1 MRLRLCGTFL
11 YTVLYE
17 VIDQTEPRGGNITD
31 RFPQRA
37 AYRGKRVVDS
47 QIKISGRGILE
58 KLFSLYRAFVSA
70 CCSRVDV
77 RLLETP
83 LYQRIYDDIKRSVDK
98 GEYAPGSRIPT
109 EVELAERYSVSR
121 ITVRRAIEDLS
132 TAGILVKRR
141 GLGTFVC
148 APRMRRK
155 LLQGGL
161 PESFTQ
167 ICEKSGRVP
176 GAKLIDREIVVPR
189 PDEKEFFELGDDD
202 LVLHIQRVRTADG
215 QPVFEENMYLPYSS
229 NKELATL
236 ELGGES
242 IYGLMGGLYGR
253 RPVKNARVL
262 VESVGASSTRA
273 MRLQIS
279 AGEPM
284 LYITTYA
291 LDQND
296 EPIYIGRQ
304 YFIGSRYML
313 DL

>member
-1 MRLRLCGTFL
+1 MPCAGMPSA
-11 YTVLYE
+11 
-17 VIDQTEPRGGNITD
+17 IP
-31 RFPQRA
+31 A
-37 AYRGKRVVDS
+37 ACYAMGKRVADS
-47 QIKISGRGILE
+47 QIRDIGGGRLK
-58 KLFSLYRAFVSA
+58 KLLPPYRAFVLA

-83 LYQRIYDDIKRSVDK
+83 LYQRIYDDIKRSVDE
-98 GEYAPGSRIPT
+98 GEYAPGSKIPT

-132 TAGILVKRR
+132 TAGILIKRR

-161 PESFTQ
+161 PESFTH

-189 PDEKEFFELGDDD
+189 SDEKEFFGLGEDD
-202 LVLHIQRVRTADG
+202 LVLHIQRIRTADG

-236 ELGGES
+236 ELGEES
-242 IYGLMGGLYGR
+242 IYGLMDGLYGR

-273 MRLQIS
+273 MRLQTS

>member
-31 RFPQRA
+31 RLPQRA

>member
-1 MRLRLCGTFL
+1 M
-11 YTVLYE
+11 
-17 VIDQTEPRGGNITD
+17 
-31 RFPQRA
+31 
-37 AYRGKRVVDS
+37 
-47 QIKISGRGILE
+47 
-58 KLFSLYRAFVSA
+58 
-70 CCSRVDV
+70 

-83 LYQRIYDDIKRSVDK
+83 LYQRIYDDIKRSVDE
-98 GEYAPGSRIPT
+98 GEYAPGSKIPT

-132 TAGILVKRR
+132 TAGILIKRR

-148 APRMRRK
+148 APRMRHK

-161 PESFTQ
+161 PESFTH

-189 PDEKEFFELGDDD
+189 SDEKEFFGLGEDD
-202 LVLHIQRVRTADG
+202 LVLHIQRIRTADG

-236 ELGGES
+236 ELGEES
-242 IYGLMGGLYGR
+242 IYGLMDGLYGR

-273 MRLQIS
+273 MRLQTS

>member
-1 MRLRLCGTFL
+1 M
-11 YTVLYE
+11 
-17 VIDQTEPRGGNITD
+17 
-31 RFPQRA
+31 
-37 AYRGKRVVDS
+37 VDS
-47 QIKISGRGILE
+47 QIRDIGGGASQ
-58 KLFSLYRAFVSA
+58 KLLPPYRAFVLA

-77 RLLETP
+77 RLMETP
-83 LYQRIYDDIKRSVDK
+83 LYQRIYDDIKRSVDE
-98 GEYAPGSRIPT
+98 GEYAPGSKIPT

-132 TAGILVKRR
+132 TAGILIKRR

-155 LLQGGL
+155 LFQGGL
-161 PESFTQ
+161 PESFTH

-189 PDEKEFFELGDDD
+189 SDEKEFFELDEDD

-236 ELGGES
+236 ELGEES
-242 IYGLMGGLYGR
+242 IYGLMDGLYGR